1 MLQASTLFLSLS
13 LSHTHTHTLSSNYLA
28 TGKQGERTLTNKSY
42 QARAEADRPD
52 FRGKKVIAH

>member
-28 TGKQGERTLTNKSY
+28 TGKQGERTLTSKSY